1 MKKDILLLAN
11 SVKHHKRCIAGKD
24 IQTKEWI
31 RLIGEDKDGI
41 VNCERCLNKN
51 EKCDFCEIKNIFKNR
66 NYFIEPNILD
76 IVQVS
81 LLEKTSDLEHQ
92 TENYK
97 IDTTKSWK
105 VIGEKNKDKLDEYLD
120 NPDYIFEDDSDRI
133 KEENLPKNSLLLVE
147 AKILKIYTIQNYQQR
162 TQTRIK
168 FNYNNFIYDLVVTD
182 PRFYGVE
189 KEDFQAYLTISLGE
203 LFYEAAYKL
212 VANIIEI

>member
-1 MKKDILLLAN
+1 MKRDILLLAN

-31 RLIGEDKDGI
+31 RLIGEDKNGI
-41 VNCERCLNKN
+41 DNCERCLNKN
-51 EKCDFCEIKNIFKNR
+51 EKCDFCDNR
-66 NYFIEPNILD
+66 IEYFVEPNILD

-81 LLEKTSDLEHQ
+81 LLEKSSDSEHQ

-97 IDTTKSWK
+97 FDTTKSWK
-105 VIGEKNKDKLDEYLD
+105 VIDKKNKDKLDEYLD
-120 NPDYIFEDDSDRI
+120 NPYYIFRNNFD
-133 KEENLPKNSLLLVE
+133 KVKKENLPKNSLLLIE
-147 AKILKIYTIQNYQQR
+147 AKILKIYTIQTYQQR

-203 LFYEAAYKL
+203 IFHEAAYKL